1 MLRCKGLTL
10 TRRKF
15 IDLTDLEIFAASTAV
30 LGFDCAT
37 LERQTLHTVFVQ
49 RTLSSTALE
58 KRYEDGGCLFI
69 GTLILFLIQILE
81 SNARKVNFETPNNG
95 QFTLSTQLIITNEV
109 RKGRYKLI
117 N

>member
-1 MLRCKGLTL
+1 MLGCKGLTL

-30 LGFDCAT
+30 LGFDCTT

-49 RTLSSTALE
+49 RTLSCTALE

-69 GTLILFLIQILE
+69 RTL
-81 SNARKVNFETPNNG
+81 
-95 QFTLSTQLIITNEV
+95 
-109 RKGRYKLI
+109 KG
-117 N
+117 